1 MPTINS
7 TMYSLLIFLFTIAA
21 ISLVAIRFRV
31 PPFLV
36 LFSGAL
42 FFGIVSG
49 MPLSEIVTTATAGMG
64 RIFALLG
71 LVILAGAVIAK
82 LMQEQ
87 HQVGQVVSDL
97 RSITNQPFTLAGC
110 AGYILAIPLMCCITA
125 FVILQPVISGL
136 GRSEE
141 KRKGLLYTTAL
152 ASLIA
157 FALIYPTPVIIA
169 LFAVL
174 PETAISP
181 LTFDLY
187 MIPVSLLLLAGAVI
201 LMKRRF
207 GTEGPEEEHAEDQPP
222 AGSGLSRARAWT
234 PFIVMGI
241 VILAGGIVLR
251 LSPSVLI
258 QIVMFAGLITALLLA
273 PTPVRASGFSAGAKH
288 AGVIIFDL
296 CGAGA
301 LGAVIGASTL
311 GAEAYAAFSPFLPVI
326 LVPFLL
332 AVLVQTAQGSRVVTA
347 VITGEIIAGTGIA
360 ATIHPIPLILLI
372 SGGACIVSYVTDPY
386 FWLVQRATGDD
397 VAGVVKNYTLPL
409 AAAGI
414 AMAGIAVA
422 ADIFFF

>member
-1 MPTINS
+1 
-7 TMYSLLIFLFTIAA
+7 MYSLLIFLFTIAA

-422 ADIFFF
+422 ADMFFF